1 MPMGMQGSYAHKL
14 DAKGRMVLPARF
26 RDALGDH
33 VVATIGIGNGRC
45 VSVYPIDRW
54 ENFLTR
60 LDEVAAKGGKGRDI
74 RRIILA
80 SAHELEVD
88 GMGRILIP
96 NPLRAYAAI
105 GQEVSV
111 NGTSDHLEIWNMSA
125 WNAFAEVM
133 LVDMSELTEG
143 IEGI

>member
-1 MPMGMQGSYAHKL
+1 MGMQGSYAHKL
-14 DAKGRMVLPARF
+14 DGKGRMVLPARF
-26 RDALGDH
+26 RDDLGERI
-33 VVATIGIGNGRC
+33 VATIGIGNGRC

-54 ENFLTR
+54 STFLAR
-60 LDEVAAKGGKGRDI
+60 LDEVAAKGGKARDI

-88 GMGRILIP
+88 SAGRILVP
-96 NPLRAYAAI
+96 NTLRTYAAI

-111 NGTSDHLEIWNMSA
+111 NGNSDHIEIWNMNT
-125 WNAFAEVM
+125 WNAYMETM
-133 LVDMSELTEG
+133 LEDIGELMEG